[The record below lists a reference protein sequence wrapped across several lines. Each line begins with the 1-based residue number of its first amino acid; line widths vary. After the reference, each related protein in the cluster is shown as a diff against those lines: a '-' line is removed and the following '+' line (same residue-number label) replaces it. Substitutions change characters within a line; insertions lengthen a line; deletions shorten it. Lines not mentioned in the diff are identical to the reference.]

1 MEIAGTTAFVSG
13 ANRGLGR
20 VIVADLLERG
30 AARVYAAAR
39 RPQALEPVVAL
50 DPERVVAVALDTTDP
65 DSVAAAAERA
75 ADVRLLVNNAG
86 VGAFAP
92 GLAAPLEDV
101 EREMA
106 TNFWGT
112 YAMVRAFAPVLEA
125 NGGGA
130 IVNVLSMA
138 GLAAIPPLAGYS
150 ASKAAAHSMTQTLR
164 AELRPRGIAVH
175 GAYPTGIGTE
185 MLAHPS
191 IPHSEPEEVAAGILA
206 GLEAG
211 EDYIFPCAL
220 SSEKGAA
227 FLDDPRALEAL
238 HTGGKH

>member
-20 VIVADLLERG
+20 VIVETLLAQG
-30 AARVYAAAR
+30 VGKVYAA
-39 RPQALEPVVAL
+39 
-50 DPERVVAVALDTTDP
+50 ALDTTDP

-75 ADVRLLVNNAG
+75 ADVRLLLNNAG
-86 VGAFAP
+86 AAAFAP
-92 GLAAPLEDV
+92 GLAAPPEDV
-101 EREMA
+101 AREME

-125 NGGGA
+125 GGGGT

-138 GLAAIPPLAGYS
+138 GLAAIPPLAGSS
-150 ASKAAAHSMTQTLR
+150 ASKAAMHSMTQTVR

-206 GLEAG
+206 GVAAG
-211 EDYIFPCAL
+211 EDYIFPCGL
-220 SSEKGAA
+220 SSEKGEI

-238 HTGGKH
+238 HTGGRH